1 MTTRWSWML
10 ASVAAV
16 LLASSAIGSAGTAH
30 AQAGMHK
37 GGGGG
42 PGVGPGP
49 GKGAGPRVI
58 APKGPAVGPGP
69 LVKKP
74 PVAIKP
80 YVSGPKVKH
89 AHRPWRPG
97 LKWRWLVVPTIIIA
111 ESLDWCHYH
120 RYRVAGMRFHRHVEC
135 HRHVR
140 WNHPS
145 LRYVE
150 AW

>member
-1 MTTRWSWML
+1 MTTRWSWRIV
-10 ASVAAV
+10 AVAAS
-16 LLASSAIGSAGTAH
+16 LIASLTIGITDM
-30 AQAGMHK
+30 AQAQPGMHK

-42 PGVGPGP
+42 PGIGRGP
-49 GKGAGPRVI
+49 GKGAGPGVM

-69 LVKKP
+69 IVKKP
-74 PVAIKP
+74 PAAIKP
-80 YVSGPKVKH
+80 YVSAPKVKH

-97 LKWRWLVVPTIIIA
+97 LKWRWIVVPTIIIA
-111 ESLDWCHYH
+111 ENLDWCHYH
-120 RYRVAGMRFHRHVEC
+120 RYRVSGMRFHRHVEC
-135 HRHVR
+135 HQHVR

>member
-1 MTTRWSWML
+1 MTTRWPWML

-16 LLASSAIGSAGTAH
+16 LLASSTIGSAGTAH

-42 PGVGPGP
+42 PGIGAGP

-58 APKGPAVGPGP
+58 VPKGPSVGPGP

-74 PVAIKP
+74 PAAIKP
-80 YVSGPKVKH
+80 NVSAPKVKH

-111 ESLDWCHYH
+111 ESLNWCHTH
-120 RYRVAGMRFHRHVEC
+120 RYPVAGMRYHRHAEC
-135 HRHVR
+135 HRHGR

-150 AW
+150 GW

>member
-1 MTTRWSWML
+1 MTKSRSWKF
-10 ASVAAV
+10 
-16 LLASSAIGSAGTAH
+16 SAIATVLVASLTLGFADMAH
-30 AQAGMHK
+30 AQTGMHK

-42 PGVGPGP
+42 PGIGQGSGKGVGPG
-49 GKGAGPRVI
+49 VM
-58 APKGPAVGPGP
+58 APKGPVTAPAPITKGPPAV
-69 LVKKP
+69 VK
-74 PVAIKP
+74 
-80 YVSGPKVKH
+80 PKVATPRTKH

-97 LKWRWLVVPTIIIA
+97 LKWRWIVVPTIIIA
-111 ESLDWCHYH
+111 ENLDWCHYH
-120 RYRVAGMRFHRHVEC
+120 RYRVSGMRFHRHVEC